1 MEQIRGLE
9 KHWEARNKKRPAFL
23 PLREVRDKSGNIIA
37 GAKSQ
42 QLRQRVAAETDPI
55 RAAFLLG
62 QISKQVS
69 LAPKPKKAIKPEPE
83 VRGGGAD
90 AKQDEFNKLCPG
102 AKIE

>member
-1 MEQIRGLE
+1 
-9 KHWEARNKKRPAFL
+9 
-23 PLREVRDKSGNIIA
+23 
-37 GAKSQ
+37 
-42 QLRQRVAAETDPI
+42 TDPI